1 MDILDFSEEIK
12 NFRHNGTTLNLDER
26 MQIEMG
32 LNTLQASKEIEELVF
47 WGKIEGIK
55 QDYFIAMGLTFRNMY
70 EFPVKTFFW
79 ALGGEFIFRE
89 MPDLT
94 EQHDA
99 LIDEDTS
106 YFQGTPNQIVAKSKE
121 DGEGE
126 EGQEE
131 NKSAAGSEENGQAQA
146 AKNSDDSSE
155 EEVKV
160 PTRPLTELDRLTTVV
175 HAIENDCQ
183 ICPVGAF
190 KMTPEHQVRR
200 NEAFRGLNSEDGMRL
215 ENYLHFRNVQDAAK
229 RADLDLPTAPFNE

>member
-1 MDILDFSEEIK
+1 
-12 NFRHNGTTLNLDER
+12 
-26 MQIEMG
+26 MG

-106 YFQGTPNQIVAKSKE
+106 YF
-121 DGEGE
+121 
-126 EGQEE
+126 
-131 NKSAAGSEENGQAQA
+131 
-146 AKNSDDSSE
+146 
-155 EEVKV
+155 
-160 PTRPLTELDRLTTVV
+160 
-175 HAIENDCQ
+175 
-183 ICPVGAF
+183 
-190 KMTPEHQVRR
+190 
-200 NEAFRGLNSEDGMRL
+200 
-215 ENYLHFRNVQDAAK
+215 
-229 RADLDLPTAPFNE
+229 